1 MPASQII
8 VGALLVLVLG
18 WFGGNTILRQ
28 IKAFTDGS
36 NHFQLP
42 MLVRL
47 SRFYSGI
54 IMLVLG
60 GMLFWGLMFLEVPAQ
75 NLADLRDLADERG
88 AEFKFTPEQR
98 SFASTYAKFWLAF
111 LALLF
116 SMVCSSSLDAIFTWN
131 CQRKKNVKSWKPA
144 VCEAN
149 GEIQIPRS
157 ENNSASKE
165 YWGDGLFPPN

>member
-8 VGALLVLVLG
+8 IGALLVLVLG
-18 WFGGNTILRQ
+18 WFGGNTIIRQ

-42 MLVRL
+42 LLVRL

-88 AEFKFTPEQR
+88 TEFKFTPEQR
-98 SFASTYAKFWLAF
+98 TFASTYAKFWLAF

-131 CQRKKNVKSWKPA
+131 CQRKKK
-144 VCEAN
+144 C
-149 GEIQIPRS
+149 
-157 ENNSASKE
+157 
-165 YWGDGLFPPN
+165 